1 MHWLS
6 STWLLLHAE
15 KQRVC
20 VCVCTCVF
28 VSGRVRTD
36 FSDSYCLVTPTGERA
51 EPALCKLKRPR
62 YSLTARRE
70 ITAMFD
76 R

>member
-15 KQRVC
+15 KRC

-28 VSGRVRTD
+28 LSGRVRTD
-36 FSDSYCLVTPTGERA
+36 FSDSYCLFTPTGERA
-51 EPALCKLKRPR
+51 ELCKLKRPR

-70 ITAMFD
+70 ITAVFD
-76 R
+76 H